1 MRNVTCREQKKT
13 GTMKLVLVRKRKMNE
28 EVQYNTDQREGK
40 PAEDGLKFPV
50 LQKMRYEKKLLFFAG
65 STEGGEEWH

>member
-1 MRNVTCREQKKT
+1 
-13 GTMKLVLVRKRKMNE
+13 MNE